1 MMEFLMFQFMMLFF
15 TQNKSMDYGGMM
27 SYLNLQLNRPLVWQF
42 EV

>member
-1 MMEFLMFQFMMLFF
+1 MLEIGYFWLMCFNQK
-15 TQNKSMDYGGMM
+15 QIYVGMM